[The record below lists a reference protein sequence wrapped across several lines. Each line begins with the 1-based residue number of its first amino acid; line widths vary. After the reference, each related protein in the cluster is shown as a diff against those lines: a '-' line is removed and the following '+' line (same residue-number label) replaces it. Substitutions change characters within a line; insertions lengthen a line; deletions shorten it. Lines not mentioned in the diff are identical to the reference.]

1 MKKKINLP
9 QTSNCS
15 ETKTFYSCIASRAKC
30 SKNCTPFL
38 LQDYSTLDGSNG
50 TLPFCEGADEIN
62 CTTEY
67 GLVYYD
73 SYHKCPN
80 ACIQKS
86 YSGDVT
92 TVGDSAV
99 SLKDTETGFAI
110 LFASKDVHEQ
120 KETLAYGIP
129 DVIGSVGGTLGLF
142 VGFSF
147 YGYVTIPL
155 QKFLRKG

>member
-1 MKKKINLP
+1 MKKTINLP

-15 ETKTFYSCIASRAKC
+15 ETKTLYSCIASRAKC

-38 LQDYSTLDGSNG
+38 LKDYPNPDGSNNN
-50 TLPFCEGADEIN
+50 LPICEGADEMN
-62 CTTEY
+62 CTMEY
-67 GLVYYD
+67 GLAYYD

-110 LFASKDVHEQ
+110 LFASKDVHEE

-155 QKFLRKG
+155 QRFLHSI

>member
-1 MKKKINLP
+1 MKKRVNLP

-15 ETKTFYSCIASRAKC
+15 ETKTFYSCITSRAKC
-30 SKNCTPFL
+30 SKNCIPFL
-38 LQDYSTLDGSNG
+38 LQNYPNLDFSNG
-50 TLPFCEGADEIN
+50 TLPFCEGAEEIN
-62 CTTEY
+62 CTLQY
-67 GLVYYD
+67 GLAYYD
-73 SYHKCPN
+73 SYYKCPN

-99 SLKDTETGFAI
+99 SLKETETGFSI
-110 LFASKDVHEQ
+110 LFASMDVHEE

-147 YGYVTIPL
+147 YGYISIPL
-155 QKFLRKG
+155 QRFLQNN